1 MWLFSANLACE
12 SILVGSFFY
21 GFFCALGSA
30 ERLSSMGRT
39 HWSFW
44 LVVSGAFTEGTKI
57 EFQQEFSLLSKAI
70 LTLSLWLIT
79 VMYRLGFSCLFVLLT
94 TANKGIAWERHF
106 FVLRH
111 PSQFAGLCPSL
122 LYLSFT
128 TEQHC
133 CSNTSYCFHG
143 KMIFRETHGLFSAD
157 VLLRHQN
164 WDLGNG
170 ANTVQPNRVPQST
183 SQPGLCFLMFFA
195 VWCWAVKNAF

>member
-1 MWLFSANLACE
+1 MWLFSANLGCE

-21 GFFCALGSA
+21 VFFCALGSA

-122 LYLSFT
+122 LYHSQLNNIVAATPATASMEKWFL
-128 TEQHC
+128 
-133 CSNTSYCFHG
+133 G
-143 KMIFRETHGLFSAD
+143 KHMVYF
-157 VLLRHQN
+157 Q
-164 WDLGNG
+164 
-170 ANTVQPNRVPQST
+170 
-183 SQPGLCFLMFFA
+183 LMFS
-195 VWCWAVKNAF
+195 